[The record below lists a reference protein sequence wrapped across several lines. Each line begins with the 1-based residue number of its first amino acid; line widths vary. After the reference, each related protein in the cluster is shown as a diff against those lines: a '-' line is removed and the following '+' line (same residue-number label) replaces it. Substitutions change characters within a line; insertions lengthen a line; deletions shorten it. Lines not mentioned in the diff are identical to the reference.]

1 MYDFD
6 GLSAAGVRRGAG
18 ALKWTNVA
26 EDVIPL
32 WVADMDF
39 PCLPELRE
47 ALEKRAAHPFYGY
60 TRHNPSSNEAIAQWY
75 RRYGAGIEPE
85 ETLIGPGTV
94 LSLGMGVREFSA
106 AGDGV
111 LVMTPVYTPFYE
123 IIRGNG
129 RIVVELPLH
138 PDKEAAFAFDAAEI
152 EACLSGAAADGIR
165 VSVAIL
171 CSPHNP
177 GGRVWSGKELAA
189 FFEIAARHNLM
200 ILADEIHMDFAFQ
213 KEFVSAAS
221 FDEYRDRIIVVSG
234 ANKTF
239 NLGGL
244 HISHFVIR
252 DGVLRARIERVLRRE
267 THHESDCFAE
277 LAVETV
283 YRRGAPWLAEL
294 KARVRAN
301 LEKTAR
307 FLGAEIDGVHA
318 PVPQGTYLLWADMK
332 GLIGRKGCKGDADL
346 VRRIEAEAKV
356 KLTAGSLYGA
366 GGAGFVRINAASPA
380 PLLDEALGRIRDWAR
395 A

>member
-1 MYDFD
+1 MYNFD
-6 GLSAAGVRRGAG
+6 EVSPAARRETG
-18 ALKWTNVA
+18 ALKWTNTA
-26 EDVIPL
+26 EGVIPL

-60 TRHNPSSNEAIAQWY
+60 TRRDPSCGEAIARWY
-75 RRYGAGIEPE
+75 RRYGAVITPE
-85 ETLIGPGTV
+85 EVLIGPGTV

-129 RIVVELPLH
+129 RVVVEVPLH
-138 PDKEAAFAFDAAEI
+138 ADEEGAFVFDAAAI
-152 EACLSGAAADGIR
+152 EACLRAAAADGIR
-165 VSVAIL
+165 VPLAML

-177 GGRVWSGKELAA
+177 GGRVWSAEELAA
-189 FFEIAARHNLM
+189 FFEIAARHGL
-200 ILADEIHMDFAFQ
+200 IVLADEIHMDFAFQ

-221 FDEYRDRIIVVSG
+221 FDTYRDRVIVVSG

-252 DGVLRARIERVLRRE
+252 GGALRGRIGRVLRRE

-283 YRRGAPWLAEL
+283 YRRGERWLAEL
-294 KARVRAN
+294 ETLLRAN
-301 LEKTAR
+301 LEKAAR
-307 FLGAEIDGVHA
+307 FLSAEIAGVRA
-318 PVPQGTYLLWADMK
+318 FPPQGTYLLWADMK
-332 GLIGRKGCKGDADL
+332 GLIERKGCKGDADL

-380 PLLDEALGRIRDWAR
+380 ALLDEALGRIRDWAR